1 MTRLNPSSLLFAA
14 LAFSQV
20 FIALVSAAELK
31 LGGLYTI
38 QQFPFYFGVAVSST
52 GKSIDVSAVEKKK
65 AAVWKLESGS
75 SEGSFKLLHL
85 FSNRYLTVLDAVEQG
100 SKIGMETKPFDFR
113 LENVAEGSD
122 KYRISPSSV
131 TTLTIQ
137 KKTDAVE
144 LVLQPKSDQQPGTD
158 EWSFVELKKKPYV

>member
-31 LGGLYTI
+31 AGGWYKI
-38 QQFPFYFGVAVSST
+38 QQSPFSFSVALSST
-52 GKSIDVSAVEKKK
+52 GKSFDVSAVETN
-65 AAVWKLESGS
+65 AAIWKLESGS

-100 SKIGMETKPFDFR
+100 SKIGMATKSFDFR
-113 LENVAEGSD
+113 LENAAEGSD

-137 KKTDAVE
+137 KKTDAVD

-158 EWSFVELKKKPYV
+158 EWSFVELKKP